1 MVRAWDDRDL
11 NLPVVHLVTPEPITE
26 PLDLSDGLGFS
37 WADEWRG
44 GKRSLDEGNGNP
56 NRDAPRKRDL
66 FGGIDP
72 GLLEAQDPTPS
83 KSEGISKDLIFQDAP
98 QRKRDETLQEALD
111 DIIQPGEVVDDPP
124 PDPISPRPRQGWI
137 FSSAPDKRYEASE
150 EFLPKGS
157 TTKKSLL
164 SFKDAPI
171 KRDGGFL
178 TMVKDAMRCI
188 VP

>member
-83 KSEGISKDLIFQDAP
+83 KSEGVSKDLIFQDAP
-98 QRKRDETLQEALD
+98 QLKRDETLQEALD
-111 DIIQPGEVVDDPP
+111 DIIQPGEVVDDSP
-124 PDPISPRPRQGWI
+124 PDPISP
-137 FSSAPDKRYEASE
+137 
-150 EFLPKGS
+150 
-157 TTKKSLL
+157 
-164 SFKDAPI
+164 
-171 KRDGGFL
+171 
-178 TMVKDAMRCI
+178 
-188 VP
+188 